1 MGMRPREETIPPL
14 GVIGSITAGFE
25 IISRHVWLIVLPVL
39 LDLLLWLGPRLSVA
53 PLLER
58 IVALLASQPVPDST
72 TARQVELA
80 IDLLREFGA
89 QFNLFSLLNTL
100 PLLNVPGLLT
110 RHAPEAGISLGEP
123 RVLLIT
129 SLLTLIAWGAI
140 LVPGA
145 LVLGFLY
152 LNSLARR
159 VRAVRSSG
167 EQASSPRKALEKGP
181 VTGTGEEVASRALS
195 QTALKFLRIF
205 LFGVGLL
212 IIGMVLFPLWAVLV
226 GVFLAIARPLGF
238 LVWALGTGLGSYVIL
253 HLLFVVPGV
262 MVGGRGLLRAI
273 WESALLIH
281 TQFPSVLGLI
291 LVALVIYEG
300 LGFIWSLPAGD
311 SWTLLIGILGNGC
324 VATGLTAA
332 LFVFYQERVGLLMG
346 TDRTLQA

>member
-1 MGMRPREETIPPL
+1 MGTRPREETIPPL

-25 IISRHVWLIVLPVL
+25 IISRHVWLIALPVL

-80 IDLLREFGA
+80 TDLLREFGA

-100 PLLNVPGLLT
+100 PLLNVPGLLA

-129 SLLTLIAWGAI
+129 SVLTLIAWGVI

-159 VRAVRSSG
+159 VRVVRSSG
-167 EQASSPRKALEKGP
+167 EQAGSPRKALEKEP
-181 VTGTGEEVASRALS
+181 VTGTGEEVASRTLG

-205 LFGVGLL
+205 LFGACLL
-212 IIGMVLFPLWAVLV
+212 VIGMVLFLLWAMLV
-226 GVFLAIARPLGF
+226 GMFLAIARPLGF
-238 LVWALGTGLGSYVIL
+238 LIWALGTGLGSYVVL

-300 LGFIWSLPAGD
+300 LGFIWSLPAGN

>member
-25 IISRHVWLIVLPVL
+25 IISQHVWLIALPVL
-39 LDLLLWLGPRLSVA
+39 IDLLLWLGPRLSVA
-53 PLLER
+53 PLLDR
-58 IVALLASQPVPDST
+58 IVALLASQPAPDLA

-80 IDLLREFGA
+80 IELLREFGA
-89 QFNLFSLLNTL
+89 QFNLFSLLNVL
-100 PLLNVPGLLT
+100 PLLNVPGLLA
-110 RHAPEAGISLGEP
+110 RHSPEAGISLGEP

-129 SLLTLIAWGAI
+129 SVLTLIAWGAI
-140 LVPGA
+140 LVPVA

-159 VRAVRSSG
+159 VCAARSLDERAR
-167 EQASSPRKALEKGP
+167 SPRQALENGP
-181 VTGTGEEVASRALS
+181 VIGIGERVTSRALGK
-195 QTALKFLRIF
+195 TVLKFLRIS
-205 LFGVGLL
+205 LFAAGLL
-212 IIGMVLFPLWAVLV
+212 IIGLVLLPLWAMLV
-226 GVFLAIARPLGF
+226 GIFLTIARPLGF
-238 LVWALGTGLGSYVIL
+238 LVWALGTGLGSYVVL

-262 MVGGRGLLRAI
+262 MVGRRGLLRAL
-273 WESALLIH
+273 WESVLLIH
-281 TQFPSVLGLI
+281 TQFPSVLGLV

-332 LFVFYQERVGLLMG
+332 LFVFYRERVGLLMG
-346 TDRTLQA
+346 TDPTLQA